1 MGKGGSIQKFI
12 LDGLERSLSSD
23 NDPTYSKGGRRVT
36 EKQDTNNGVPFFLI
50 DNVTGVMS
58 GIEERVSHTDG
69 TYATLAASMEKCA
82 EDGPVSCSV
91 TFADGTTVTAK
102 GGVMILPDDSPGG
115 EITVREGKATYSC
128 HPAEGVWI

>member
-50 DNVTGVMS
+50 DNITGVMS
-58 GIEERVSHTDG
+58 GIEERVSHADG
-69 TYATLAASMEKCA
+69 TYGTLAASMEKSV
-82 EDGPVSCSV
+82 DTPVSCSV

-102 GGVMILPDDSPGG
+102 GGVVIIPDDSPGG
-115 EITVREGKATYSC
+115 EITIREGKAAYSV
-128 HPAEGVWI
+128 HPAQGLWI